1 MKILLN
7 NDDLNEALYNV
18 KNVGFVPTMG
28 SLHKGHLSLIKRS
41 LNECNITIVSIF
53 INPRQFNNKNDFK
66 KYPRNFKK
74 DLIILKKLKI
84 DFVYLPSI
92 DDIYSYKRSTKI
104 KIDKKNKILC
114 AKFRKGHFE
123 GVIDVMDR
131 LVGLIRPKK
140 IFMGEKDFQ
149 QLYLV
154 RKYLKKNHNSKIIGC
169 KTIREKNKLALSS
182 RNLRLSK
189 TQIIN
194 ASKLIQNIMNI
205 RKKFKKNDN
214 FNKILNYKKKE
225 LKKLYKI
232 KIEYLEFRNIKNL
245 RLSNK
250 LKNSRIFLAYYLG
263 EVRLIDNF

>member
-1 MKILLN
+1 
-7 NDDLNEALYNV
+7 
-18 KNVGFVPTMG
+18 
-28 SLHKGHLSLIKRS
+28 
-41 LNECNITIVSIF
+41 
-53 INPRQFNNKNDFK
+53 
-66 KYPRNFKK
+66 
-74 DLIILKKLKI
+74 
-84 DFVYLPSI
+84 
-92 DDIYSYKRSTKI
+92 
-104 KIDKKNKILC
+104 
-114 AKFRKGHFE
+114 
-123 GVIDVMDR
+123 
-131 LVGLIRPKK
+131 
-140 IFMGEKDFQ
+140 MGEKDFQ

-225 LKKLYKI
+225 LKKLYEI
-232 KIEYLEFRNIKNL
+232 EIEYLEFRNIKNL
-245 RLSNK
+245 KLSNK
-250 LKNSRIFLAYYLG
+250 LKNSKIFLAYYLG